1 MVEDMVKPKDG
12 AETALEFAVEL
23 LEEYGYW
30 SWTPYEEKRHRE
42 HVAALIEA
50 DRAAVREAAATDSGI
65 KHLQEV
71 LRRVDARIYELNRKL
86 IQVRNGATGEVT
98 SMFSTVLERRH
109 EAALLR
115 KLILGP
121 PRPLAEYLAVELSTP
136 SPKGE

>member
-1 MVEDMVKPKDG
+1 VSVAGEIRGVGARQVTAPKDG
-12 AETALEFAVEL
+12 AETAEQLAGRVYYDASSKDEAV
-23 LEEYGYW
+23 
-30 SWTPYEEKRHRE
+30 
-42 HVAALIEA
+42 ALIEA

-86 IQVRNGATGEVT
+86 IQVRNSATGEVT